1 MDRDRDLGTLGS
13 QGCSRYLIRFNVYG
27 SNMLKPTK
35 KTPKP
40 VDRYVGA
47 RIRMRRN
54 MLGMNQQTL
63 GLRIGLTFQ
72 QVQKYEKGTN
82 RVGSSRL
89 QQIADVLETT
99 PAWFFEG
106 APGSQKDTASADAAS
121 AEFAAFMAD
130 HYAARLFRGFVKLR
144 PGLRKSFVELIELAG
159 A

>member
-1 MDRDRDLGTLGS
+1 
-13 QGCSRYLIRFNVYG
+13 
-27 SNMLKPTK
+27 MLKPAQK
-35 KTPKP
+35 QPKP
-40 VDRYVGA
+40 VDRYVGS

-54 MLGMNQQTL
+54 LLGMSQQTL
-63 GLRIGLTFQ
+63 GSRIGLTFQ

-106 APGSQKDTASADAAS
+106 ARGSQKGGAFADAAS
-121 AEFAAFMAD
+121 VELAVFMAD
-130 HYAARLFRGFVKLR
+130 HHAARLIRGFVRLKPALTK
-144 PGLRKSFVELIELAG
+144 GFVELIELAE

>member
-1 MDRDRDLGTLGS
+1 
-13 QGCSRYLIRFNVYG
+13 
-27 SNMLKPTK
+27 MLKPVQRQ
-35 KTPKP
+35 PKP
-40 VDRYVGA
+40 VDRYVGS

-54 MLGMNQQTL
+54 LLGMTQQTL
-63 GLRIGLTFQ
+63 GSRIGLTFQ

-106 APGSQKDTASADAAS
+106 ARGSQKGGAFADVASVELAV
-121 AEFAAFMAD
+121 FMAD
-130 HYAARLFRGFVKLR
+130 HHAVRLVRGFVRLKPALKK
-144 PGLRKSFVELIELAG
+144 GFVELIELVG

>member
-1 MDRDRDLGTLGS
+1 
-13 QGCSRYLIRFNVYG
+13 
-27 SNMLKPTK
+27 MLKPTNK
-35 KTPKP
+35 APKP
-40 VDRYVGA
+40 VDRYVGS

-106 APGSQKDTASADAAS
+106 APGSQQDRAFADAAS
-121 AEFAAFMAD
+121 AELAAFMAD
-130 HYAARLFRGFVKLR
+130 HYALRLVRGFVKLR